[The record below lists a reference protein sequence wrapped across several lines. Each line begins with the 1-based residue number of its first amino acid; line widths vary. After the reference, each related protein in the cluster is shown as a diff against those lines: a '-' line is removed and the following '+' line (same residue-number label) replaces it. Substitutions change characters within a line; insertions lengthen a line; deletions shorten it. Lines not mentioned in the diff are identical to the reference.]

1 MYTETGWE
9 IIYDELNPEQLN
21 HEETVLMTGNGY
33 LSTRGS
39 IPVRYHGENIATFVH
54 GLYDDI
60 AVSFTELVN
69 IPNWTSFQIQI
80 DGEKLDLQ
88 SGELVAV
95 KHVLDMKLGT
105 LYLDFVWKNS
115 KGQETRF
122 HFERFAS
129 LAEIHLLC
137 QRLEITPLNY
147 SAEVEVIVSL
157 DGKTDNLGFQHWEF
171 LSQEYNKEI
180 FSIELKTK
188 KTAITLAMSQ
198 SLRTTG
204 LTPISTEYWN
214 LEQHPSKR
222 LVFNGKVDEKISID
236 KLTTVY
242 TSRDLSNPVQA
253 AKELLLKNKQTQ
265 WEKLSEQNEKAWK
278 KEWAISDV
286 IIKSKDDAQLMVRFS
301 IYQMLICAPRQDD
314 QVSIGAKTLSGY
326 GYRGHVFWDTEIFL
340 LPFFIL
346 TNPKV
351 AKNLLSYR
359 WHRLEGARAKAKK
372 GGFKGAQF
380 PWESA
385 LTGDEVTP
393 TWVTHY
399 KDPSKLVRIWTGD
412 IQIHITA
419 DIAYAFIQYWEMT
432 GDDEF
437 MLDCGIP
444 LILETAQFWS
454 SRLEWEPG
462 KGKYVITDVIGP
474 DENHE
479 HVDNNA
485 FTNYSAKWHLRM
497 ASELYHWL
505 KKNHT
510 VRAKRIAA
518 QIGLTKEDVNR
529 WESMSKNIYLPELT
543 EGGVIEQFEGYFNL
557 VDINLDEYKDR
568 TQSMQEIFGI
578 EESNQTQVL
587 KQPDVVT
594 MLYLFRKEF
603 AKDVIEA
610 NYEYYNR
617 RTDHEYGSS
626 LGPSMQS
633 LVASMTG
640 RKGEAYEHF
649 LRSAKAD
656 LYDIR
661 GNVKDGI
668 HAASLGGI
676 WQAVVFGFSGL
687 RFEDGILSTSSIL
700 PEPWEYLAFHINYKG
715 KTHFIELRQKN

>member
-39 IPVRYHGENIATFVH
+39 LPVRYHGENIATFVH

-180 FSIELKTK
+180 LSIELKTK

-204 LTPISTEYWN
+204 LTPSLTEYWN

-222 LVFNGKVDEKISID
+222 LVFNGKVGEKISID

-385 LTGDEVTP
+385 LTGEEVTP

-479 HVDNNA
+479 HVNNNA

-505 KKNHT
+505 KKNHI
-510 VRAKRIAA
+510 VRASQITA
-518 QIGLTKEDVNR
+518 QIDLTKEDADR

-687 RFEDGILSTSSIL
+687 RFEDGILSTSPIL